1 MKYTAEQL
9 EAIAAKLRQMP
20 APEKKPRDFSRQEAV
35 KVLAKEIVALQRRGY
50 SLEQISESLRGEG
63 LDVATPT
70 LKNYLQRSK
79 TTKKKPT
86 APPAGSSAQP
96 AARKALPDE
105 DSLHPEA
112 RQRRNLTRN
121 RCGKAHLPDRREQG
135 RRRQVAS
142 LDGGN

>member
-20 APEKKPRDFSRQEAV
+20 PAEKKKRDFSRQEAV
-35 KVLAKEIVALQRRGY
+35 KILAKEITALQRRGY

-79 TTKKKPT
+79 PAKKHHATT
-86 APPAGSSAQP
+86 PPAEASAHPP
-96 AARKALPDE
+96 ATKPANSPKAAFTPKPDSAE
-105 DSLHPEA
+105 I
-112 RQRRNLTRN
+112 
-121 RCGKAHLPDRREQG
+121 
-135 RRRQVAS
+135 
-142 LDGGN
+142 